1 MHKLFQMRILR
12 NEAHE
17 IKSMN
22 TNVMVTG
29 MFNTYSMKIYVLLH
43 FENKKDVMITVEL
56 RAELRATGE

>member
-1 MHKLFQMRILR
+1 
-12 NEAHE
+12 
-17 IKSMN
+17 MN